1 MAGSDKSTS
10 ATRRKIR
17 CAIYTRKSSEEGLE
31 QEFNSLDAQ
40 REACEAY
47 IKSQRH
53 EGWIVIPTLYDD
65 PAYSGG
71 NIDRPALK
79 RLLADIDAGLIDT
92 VVVYKVD
99 RLTRALADFAKI
111 VEAFDAQ
118 GVSFVSVTQA
128 FNTTTSMGRLTL
140 NVLLSF
146 AQFEREVTGERIRDK
161 IAASKKKGMWMG
173 GLPPLGLDVQDR
185 KLVVNEGEAKT
196 VRHIFGR
203 YCALGCVRE
212 LRKELEIG
220 KIVSKARIAADGACY
235 GGKAFSRGAL
245 YLLLQNKIYI
255 GLTTH
260 RGEAYPGQHPAI
272 LDRDLW
278 EKVQNLLG
286 ANRLSRRAL
295 EKGAAKRLTG
305 IVFDASGEAMTPS
318 HASKKG
324 VRYRYYI
331 SRSLTKNC
339 KVEHPEAQR
348 IPAVRLEELVIKRIM
363 ALLSEPMNLSQVLPE
378 TYQSAA
384 FQLHL
389 DAGSKN
395 LLGRIEQNTATCWDD
410 LILTFLTRVQIHRE
424 HVEIQISGDAIAQA
438 IFGDKASSAS
448 NDDDAEDNNIRLSYP
463 AMLKRTGKELR
474 FVISGAADQTTP
486 DETLIRLL
494 QRARA
499 LQSAIE
505 QSGSASIE
513 EIAASHNM
521 TSSYVT
527 RLMRLNF
534 LAPDI
539 VEAIFTGRQPAELS
553 ANKLMKDTRY
563 PLGWREQRIALGFA
577 QG

>member
-1 MAGSDKSTS
+1 MSTS
-10 ATRRKIR
+10 APRQKIR

-47 IKSQRH
+47 IKSQKH

-71 NIDRPALK
+71 NMDRPALK

-173 GLPPLGLDVQDR
+173 GLPPLGFDVHDR
-185 KLVVNEGEAKT
+185 KLVVNEAEAET
-196 VRHIFGR
+196 VRHIFIR
-203 YCALGCVRE
+203 YCALGSVRE
-212 LRKELEIG
+212 LQKELEIG
-220 KIVSKARIAADGACY
+220 KIVSKARIAADGSCY

-245 YLLLQNKIYI
+245 YQLLQNRIYI

-260 RGEAYPGQHPAI
+260 RGEAYPGEHPAI
-272 LDRDLW
+272 LDQDLW
-278 EKVQNLLG
+278 EKTQSLLG
-286 ANRLSRRAL
+286 ANRVDRRAL
-295 EKGAAKRLTG
+295 GKGASERLTG

-324 VRYRYYI
+324 IRYRYYI
-331 SRSLTKNC
+331 SRSLTKNS
-339 KVEHPEAQR
+339 KNEHPEAQR
-348 IPAVRLEELVIKRIM
+348 IPAILFEELVIKRIK
-363 ALLSEPMNLSQVLPE
+363 AFLSDPANLPE
-378 TYQSAA
+378 ALPEQYQSAG
-384 FQLHL
+384 FRLHL
-389 DAGSKN
+389 DAGLKN
-395 LLGRIEQNTATCWDD
+395 LITKLEENPATCWND
-410 LILTFLTRVQIHRE
+410 LMRPFLMRVQIHRDQ
-424 HVEIQISGDAIAQA
+424 VEIQLSSEALAQA
-438 IFGDKASSAS
+438 IFGNKAAS
-448 NDDDAEDNNIRLSYP
+448 TDHDDNAADNKITLLIP
-463 AMLKRTGKELR
+463 ATLKRTGKELR
-474 FVISGAADQTTP
+474 FVILGAADHVSP
-486 DETLIRLL
+486 DQPLIRLL

-513 EIAASHNM
+513 ELASSQNM
-521 TSSYVT
+521 TPSYAT
-527 RLMRLNF
+527 RLMRLNY

-539 VEAIFTGRQPAELS
+539 VDAIFDGRQPAELS

-563 PLGWREQRIALGFA
+563 PLGWQEQRIALGFA
-577 QG
+577 QT

>member
-1 MAGSDKSTS
+1 MSTS
-10 ATRRKIR
+10 APRRKIR

-47 IKSQRH
+47 IKSQKH

-65 PAYSGG
+65 AAFSGG
-71 NIDRPALK
+71 NMDRPALK

-173 GLPPLGLDVQDR
+173 GLPPLGFDIHDR
-185 KLVVNEGEAKT
+185 KLVVNEKEAET

-203 YCALGCVRE
+203 YCALGSVRE
-212 LRKELEIG
+212 LQKELEIG
-220 KIVSKARIAADGACY
+220 KIFSKARIAADGTSY
-235 GGKAFSRGAL
+235 GGKPFSRGAL
-245 YLLLQNKIYI
+245 YQLLQNKIYI

-260 RGEAYPGQHPAI
+260 RGEAYPGEHSAI
-272 LDRDLW
+272 LDHDIW
-278 EKVQNLLG
+278 EKTQKLLG
-286 ANRLSRRAL
+286 ANRVGRRAL
-295 EKGAAKRLTG
+295 EKNASKRLAG

-324 VRYRYYI
+324 IRYRYYI
-331 SRSLTKNC
+331 SKSLTTNSKE
-339 KVEHPEAQR
+339 EHPEAQR
-348 IPAVRLEELVIKRIM
+348 IPAILLEDLVIKRIKDF
-363 ALLSEPMNLSQVLPE
+363 LKEPKDLSQALPKA
-378 TYQSAA
+378 YQSAV
-384 FQLHL
+384 FQMHL
-389 DAGSKN
+389 DEVAEE
-395 LLGRIEQNTATCWDD
+395 LLAKLEQNITTCWSDV
-410 LILTFLTRVQIHRE
+410 ILNFLTRVQIHRDRIE
-424 HVEIQISGDAIAQA
+424 MQLNSEAFAQA
-438 IFGDKASSAS
+438 IFGDKAAS
-448 NDDDAEDNNIRLSYP
+448 VSDDDDAEDDKITLTIS
-463 AMLKRTGKELR
+463 ATLKRTGKELR
-474 FVISGAADQTTP
+474 FVIPGAADQATP
-486 DETLIRLL
+486 DQSLIRLL
-494 QRARA
+494 QRAHA
-499 LQSAIE
+499 FQLAIE

-513 EIAASHNM
+513 EIASSQNM
-521 TSSYVT
+521 TPSYAT
-527 RLMRLNF
+527 RLMRLNY

-539 VEAIFTGRQPAELS
+539 VDAIFDGRQPAELS
-553 ANKLMKDTRY
+553 ANKLMTDTRY
-563 PLGWREQRIALGFA
+563 PLCWHEQRIALGFTQA
-577 QG
+577 

>member
-1 MAGSDKSTS
+1 MSTS
-10 ATRRKIR
+10 TPRRKIR

-47 IKSQRH
+47 IKSQKH

-71 NIDRPALK
+71 NMDRPALK
-79 RLLADIDAGLIDT
+79 RLLTDIDAGLIDT

-111 VEAFDAQ
+111 VEAFDGQ

-173 GLPPLGLDVQDR
+173 GLPPLGFDVHDR
-185 KLVVNEGEAKT
+185 KLVVNEMEAET

-203 YCALGCVRE
+203 YCALGSVRE
-212 LRKELEIG
+212 LQNELEIG
-220 KIVSKARIAADGACY
+220 KIFSKSRMTSGGNNY
-235 GGKAFSRGAL
+235 GGKPFSRGAL
-245 YLLLQNKIYI
+245 YQLLQNKIYI

-260 RGEAYPGQHPAI
+260 RGEAYRGEHPAI
-272 LDRDLW
+272 LDHDLW
-278 EKVQNLLG
+278 DKTQELLDS
-286 ANRLSRRAL
+286 NRVGRRAL
-295 EKGAAKRLTG
+295 EKKASKRLTG

-324 VRYRYYI
+324 IRYRYYI
-331 SRSLTKNC
+331 SKSLTKNC
-339 KVEHPEAQR
+339 KDEHPEAQR
-348 IPAVRLEELVIKRIM
+348 IPAILLEDLVIKRIKNF
-363 ALLSEPMNLSQVLPE
+363 LKDPKGLSHDLPKA
-378 TYQSAA
+378 YQSAA

-389 DAGSKN
+389 DESSEE
-395 LLGRIEQNTATCWDD
+395 LLIKLEQNITTCWSDV
-410 LILTFLTRVQIHRE
+410 ILNFLTRVQIHRDRIE
-424 HVEIQISGDAIAQA
+424 MQLNSHSFAEA
-438 IFGDKASSAS
+438 IFGNKAALVS
-448 NDDDAEDNNIRLSYP
+448 DDDDSEDDEITLTIS
-463 AMLKRTGKELR
+463 ATLKRTGKELR
-474 FVISGAADQTTP
+474 FVIPGAADQATP
-486 DETLIRLL
+486 DQSLIRLL
-494 QRARA
+494 QRAHA
-499 LQSAIE
+499 LQLAIE

-513 EIAASHNM
+513 EIASSQNM
-521 TSSYVT
+521 TPSYAT
-527 RLMRLNF
+527 RLMRLNY

-539 VEAIFTGRQPAELS
+539 ISDIFDGRQPAELS
-553 ANKLMKDTRY
+553 ANKLVKDTRY
-563 PLGWREQRIALGFA
+563 PLGWHEQRIALGFA
-577 QG
+577 QA

>member
-1 MAGSDKSTS
+1 MSTS
-10 ATRRKIR
+10 AHRRKIR

-47 IKSQRH
+47 IKSQKH

-71 NIDRPALK
+71 NMDRPALK

-173 GLPPLGLDVQDR
+173 GLPPLGFDVQDR
-185 KLVVNEGEAKT
+185 KLIVNEKETET
-196 VRHIFGR
+196 VRRIFQR
-203 YCALGCVRE
+203 YLALGSVRE
-212 LRKELEIG
+212 LQKELEIG
-220 KIVSKARIAADGACY
+220 KIVSKTRIGAAGTGY
-235 GGKAFSRGAL
+235 GGKPFSRGAL
-245 YLLLQNKIYI
+245 YQLLQNKIYI

-260 RGEAYPGQHPAI
+260 RGEAYRGEHPAI
-272 LDRDLW
+272 LDHDLW
-278 EKVQNLLG
+278 EKTQELLD
-286 ANRLSRRAL
+286 ANRVGRRAL
-295 EKGAAKRLTG
+295 EKSGAKRLTG

-324 VRYRYYI
+324 IRYRYYI
-331 SRSLTKNC
+331 SKSLTKNC
-339 KVEHPEAQR
+339 KDEYPEAQR
-348 IPAVRLEELVIKRIM
+348 IPAILLEDLVIKRIKEF
-363 ALLSEPMNLSQVLPE
+363 LKEPKGLSQALPQA
-378 TYQSAA
+378 YQSAF
-384 FQLHL
+384 FQMHL
-389 DAGSKN
+389 DEGAEK
-395 LLGRIEQNTATCWDD
+395 LLAKLEQNPATCWSDV
-410 LILTFLTRVQIHRE
+410 IPNFLTRVQIHRDC
-424 HVEIQISGDAIAQA
+424 VEMQLNSHSFAEA
-438 IFGDKASSAS
+438 IFGKMAASTS
-448 NDDDAEDNNIRLSYP
+448 DDNDAEDKEIILTIT
-463 AMLKRTGKELR
+463 ATLKRTGKELR
-474 FVISGAADQTTP
+474 FVIPGAADEAKP
-486 DETLIRLL
+486 DQSLIRLL
-494 QRARA
+494 QRAHA

-505 QSGSASIE
+505 HLASASIE
-513 EIAASHNM
+513 EIASSQNM
-521 TSSYVT
+521 TPSYAT
-527 RLMRLNF
+527 RLMRLNY

-539 VEAIFTGRQPAELS
+539 AAAILDGNQPVELS
-553 ANKLMKDTRY
+553 AKRLMKDTRY
-563 PLGWREQRIALGFA
+563 PLGWHEQRIALGFA
-577 QG
+577 QA